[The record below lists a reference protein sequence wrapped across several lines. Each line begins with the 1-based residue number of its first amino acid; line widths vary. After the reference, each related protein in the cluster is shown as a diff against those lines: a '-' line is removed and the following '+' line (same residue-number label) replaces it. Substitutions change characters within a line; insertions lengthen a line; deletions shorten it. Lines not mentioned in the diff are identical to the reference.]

1 MAPPVT
7 ACCCSPGAGAE
18 AVADADAW
26 GGADTGAWAGAG
38 AGAGTWAGAWSGVGG
53 DGWRTTGC
61 LLAGV
66 GPSMNC
72 YNNI

>member
-1 MAPPVT
+1 MVWFQI
-7 ACCCSPGAGAE
+7 GAE
-18 AVADADAW
+18 AGADADAW
-26 GGADTGAWAGAG
+26 GGADTGAWAGAVAG
-38 AGAGTWAGAWSGVGG
+38 AGADTWAGAWGGVGG